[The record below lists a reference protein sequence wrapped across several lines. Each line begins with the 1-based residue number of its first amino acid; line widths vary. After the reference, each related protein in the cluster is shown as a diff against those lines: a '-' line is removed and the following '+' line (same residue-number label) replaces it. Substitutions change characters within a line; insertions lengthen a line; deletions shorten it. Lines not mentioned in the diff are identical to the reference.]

1 MKTTFKLFSAA
12 LLSAALVSC
21 GGKIDEEAE
30 KPATNPLEALVQA
43 GEEMEK
49 AANEGEAKMK
59 ERRAKGDTLAMPY
72 AELQKYLPRVDGF
85 KAEEPS
91 GSNIDMPGMSYSS
104 AEAKYTKDDGT
115 WIKVTIVDYNQAY
128 SLYSA
133 ATAMWAM
140 GMSVDTPTEKAGG
153 LKFEGDIGGWET
165 FHKQNKVAT
174 VVLGVG
180 SRFWVSVE
188 GEKQEGTDFV
198 KSVAK
203 LIDLK
208 KLSAL

>member
-1 MKTTFKLFSAA
+1 MKTTFKLVSAA
-12 LLSAALVSC
+12 LFSATLLSC
-21 GGKIDEEAE
+21 GGTIDEEAT

-72 AELQKYLPRVDGF
+72 ADLQKYLPASVDGY

-91 GSNIDMPGMSYSS
+91 GANMNMPGMSYSS
-104 AEAKYTKDDGT
+104 AERRYAKDDGSSV
-115 WIKVTIVDYNQAY
+115 KVTIIDYNQAY

-140 GMSVDTPTEKAGG
+140 GVSVDTPTE
-153 LKFEGDIGGWET
+153 
-165 FHKQNKVAT
+165 
-174 VVLGVG
+174 
-180 SRFWVSVE
+180 
-188 GEKQEGTDFV
+188 
-198 KSVAK
+198 
-203 LIDLK
+203 
-208 KLSAL
+208 